1 MTELCHRSKISDPS
15 RNVGNKCT
23 KITEVERKCKGNHML
38 DVSPTTAE
46 NLTLGKSNILR
57 EVKMTEMN
65 LGFRL
70 KGLSLQCYIQLQ
82 LEGGR

>member
-1 MTELCHRSKISDPS
+1 
-15 RNVGNKCT
+15 
-23 KITEVERKCKGNHML
+23 ML

-46 NLTLGKSNILR
+46 NLTLRKSNILS